1 MVASMGCEPLGSAR
15 EPQRSIQVFTLGRFS
30 LVKNGSPLAFTGKSP
45 RKPLE
50 LLQALIALGGR
61 DVHIS
66 MLMGAVWPDEGSS
79 NQRKLFDNTLH
90 RLRKILGDGD
100 ALALG
105 NAKLTLDARYCW
117 VDAWA
122 FDLLAGELL
131 RSSATVNSRACEI
144 LRLYRGHFL
153 DRELAAPWLIGYRNR
168 LQIRFER
175 LVLTQGA
182 ILETAG
188 EWFKAAEM
196 YRCALEVDN
205 MVEHFYRRLMACH
218 LQVGEHAETL
228 RVYRRCRDTLSI
240 VLGVKPS
247 AETEALR
254 RRVDAS
260 DS

>member
-1 MVASMGCEPLGSAR
+1 MAAPIEGGESESPRL
-15 EPQRSIQVFTLGRFS
+15 PQRPIHVFTLGRFS
-30 LVKNGSPLAFTGKSP
+30 LVKNGVPLSFTGKSP

-66 MLMGAVWPDEGSS
+66 LLMGAVWPDEGSS
-79 NQRKLFDNTLH
+79 DQRKLFDNTLH
-90 RLRKILGDGD
+90 RLRKILGDVD

-105 NAKLTLDARYCW
+105 NGKLTLDARHCW

-131 RSSATVNSRACEI
+131 RNSPTVNCRAGEI
-144 LRLYRGHFL
+144 LQLYRGHFL
-153 DRELAAPWLIGYRNR
+153 DRELAAPWLIRYRNR
-168 LQIRFER
+168 LRIRFER
-175 LVLTQGA
+175 LVLTYGA

-188 EWFKAAEM
+188 EWWMAAEM

-205 MVEHFYRRLMACH
+205 IVEHFYRRLMACH
-218 LQVGEHAETL
+218 LQQGEHAESL
-228 RVYRRCRDTLSI
+228 RVYRRCREMLSI

-254 RRVDAS
+254 RRIE
-260 DS
+260 DSGS